1 LHNIFS
7 SDLKFYL
14 KDTYLKRNFQLSIVN
29 IKAKVLEA
37 VAELVGHVLSKT
49 FNDKTLPMVLN
60 LRQSL
65 NIKFVG

>member
-1 LHNIFS
+1 LG
-7 SDLKFYL
+7 LKFYL